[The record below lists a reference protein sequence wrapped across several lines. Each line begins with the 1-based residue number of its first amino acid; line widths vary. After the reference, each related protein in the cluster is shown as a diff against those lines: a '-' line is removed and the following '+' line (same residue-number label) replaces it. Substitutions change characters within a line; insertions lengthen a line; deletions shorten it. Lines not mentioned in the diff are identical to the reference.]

1 VEKYC
6 RAGLATDGSI
16 ILARRGSPQMTLYYK
31 YYHYYY
37 QMTLYYYYYYYN
49 IHYYYIYYYYIYYY
63 YYIHYYYYY
72 FFYYYYIHYYYY
84 YYFYLP
90 LSCHSLAVVLTPV
103 LPIKKRCARL
113 ITKARMQ
120 TQNINNQYVLP
131 FIATMVTRTR
141 LNVTL
146 IVHCRSCNLHLR
158 YFGVMCNA
166 SRRFLSESVIMTHL
180 CRNMY
185 LNTYR
190 TVQTKLHF
198 EYVLL
203 TYTKHIQHCTSVP
216 FGCPTVLFSYT
227 HCAPACNRST
237 EF

>member
-1 VEKYC
+1 
-6 RAGLATDGSI
+6 
-16 ILARRGSPQMTLYYK
+16 
-31 YYHYYY
+31 
-37 QMTLYYYYYYYN
+37 
-49 IHYYYIYYYYIYYY
+49 
-63 YYIHYYYYY
+63 
-72 FFYYYYIHYYYY
+72 
-84 YYFYLP
+84 
-90 LSCHSLAVVLTPV
+90 
-103 LPIKKRCARL
+103 
-113 ITKARMQ
+113 
-120 TQNINNQYVLP
+120 
-131 FIATMVTRTR
+131 MVTRTR

-158 YFGVMCNA
+158 HFGVMCNV

-237 EF
+237 EFWQLTSFTHLILQLVNRHAKCWLITNFTLYHAIKAQRREWRFISN